1 MKNGRAGMGET
12 DQRAGRCPPADRGIG
27 GGSDSINKDTDVDQS
42 LRGQKR
48 ARFSTKPI
56 IAERSQVGGGQPL
69 HIRLKRGAGAV
80 MDSPDGRWAV
90 VQATLGT
97 VVAGAIAWLAMGMMP
112 VGHPMTAPGRSSL
125 PYALFMKLVRSTEPQ
140 GAQAQNNNEDN
151 ANPNPGVETRTV
163 ALDSGDTLAS
173 MLEDVGISPQDAN
186 AVVQAM
192 GKDFNPRALKIG
204 QSFDITYSV
213 ATIDATGGQKPAQPA
228 MTTVMVNHKPVL
240 VPVEAPDAGDHAEDS
255 QPISRLLSLH
265 FSPTIDQDI
274 TVTRTTEG
282 GYTAQIE
289 KKELEVHRHR
299 AGGTIDG
306 SLYLSAMQAGIP
318 ADVVKDMIRMF
329 GYKVDFQRD
338 VHAGDKFEVYYDY
351 YYTPEGQ
358 PAKYGAISYAM
369 MTLGGKQIPMYR
381 FQADPDEPAEYFD
394 TKGASAKGMLMKTP
408 VDGARISSGF
418 GSRFHPVLGYTRM
431 HKGVDFAVPVGT
443 PVMAAGAGTV
453 QFMGRANGYGN
464 FLKINMGNG
473 WGTGYAHLSR
483 FAPGLRTGARVRQ
496 GQIVAYSGNTG
507 MTTGPHLHYEIFEH
521 NSQVNPLTV
530 KIAQGRTLVGALL
543 RKFNEKRLE
552 IDNLVANTRLEAKV
566 ADIAVDLRQARAK

>member
-1 MKNGRAGMGET
+1 
-12 DQRAGRCPPADRGIG
+12 
-27 GGSDSINKDTDVDQS
+27 VDQS
-42 LRGQKR
+42 LREPKR
-48 ARFSTKPI
+48 VRFSTKQI
-56 IAERSQVGGGQPL
+56 IVERTHAQDSQAL
-69 HIRLKRGAGAV
+69 RARLKNGAGA
-80 MDSPDGRWAV
+80 MMASPDGRLAV

-97 VVAGAIAWLAMGMMP
+97 VVAGAIAWLAVGMMP
-112 VGHPMTAPGRSSL
+112 VGHPLTAPGRSSL

-140 GAQAQNNNEDN
+140 GAQAQNDNADNADN

-163 ALDSGDTLAS
+163 TLDSGDTLAS
-173 MLEDVGISPQDAN
+173 MLEDVGISAQDAN

-240 VPVEAPDAGDHAEDS
+240 VPVESPDTGDREENS
-255 QPISRLLSLH
+255 EPISRLLSLH

-318 ADVVKDMIRMF
+318 ADVVNDMIRMF

-394 TKGASAKGMLMKTP
+394 AKGESAKGMLMKTP

-431 HKGVDFAVPVGT
+431 HKGVDFAVPIGT

-483 FAPGLRTGARVRQ
+483 FAAGLRQGARVRQ

-521 NSQVNPLTV
+521 NAQVNPLTV
-530 KIAQGRTLVGALL
+530 KVAQGRTLVGALL
-543 RKFNEKRLE
+543 RKFTEKRLE
-552 IDNLVANTRLEAKV
+552 TDNLVANAKLEAKV
-566 ADIAVDLRQARAK
+566 ADNATDLRQAKAK